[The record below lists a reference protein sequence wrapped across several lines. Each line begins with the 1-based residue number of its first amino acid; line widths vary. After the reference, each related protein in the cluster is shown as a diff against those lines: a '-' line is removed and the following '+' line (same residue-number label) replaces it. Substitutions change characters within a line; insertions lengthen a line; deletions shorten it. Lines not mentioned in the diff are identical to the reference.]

1 LTREVIAKG
10 QLRRIYFFQERS
22 GKTAIPAASSRGGVA
37 IKLRET
43 TDKSNNVFAKTVF
56 DYIFICFTLHT
67 QVQMR
72 IEGPSAHFKI

>member
-1 LTREVIAKG
+1 
-10 QLRRIYFFQERS
+10 
-22 GKTAIPAASSRGGVA
+22 VA
-37 IKLRET
+37 IKLRETT